1 MKPII
6 IKGLMVFSG
15 VLFLGLAVGVG
26 WSGYQRLHSPLDA
39 VAIPASNI
47 PGVVPGGSTVIP
59 PDLPLPSHSLNG
71 LISVPPDEG
80 VASVNPPE
88 ISSDYAFSNPSS
100 GAAVFY
106 QGFIPDRI
114 RIPAISLD
122 APIVP
127 TMYQQITYTG
137 RKYYQWLVPYGTV
150 AGWQDTSAL
159 LGVPGNTVLNG
170 HNNGF
175 GEVFKNLANLN
186 VGDLIQVSAGNRSFF
201 FKVAARMILPERF
214 EDISVRL
221 QNAQWLMPS
230 SDERLTLL
238 TCWPSDDS
246 TYRLIVVAFPDL
258 QSPATDI
265 RPVPAISQ

>member
-1 MKPII
+1 MI
-6 IKGLMVFSG
+6 FSG
-15 VLFLGLAVGVG
+15 VLLLGLAVSVG
-26 WSGYQRLHSPLDA
+26 WTGYQRLHSPLDA
-39 VAIPASNI
+39 VAIPQNRI
-47 PGVVPGGSTVIP
+47 PGAIPGGDAVIP
-59 PDLPLPSHSLNG
+59 PDLPLPSDNLNG
-71 LISVPPDEG
+71 SISIPPNEG
-80 VASVNPPE
+80 VANVNPPQ

-100 GAAVFY
+100 GSAAFY
-106 QGFIPDRI
+106 QGFVPDRI
-114 RIPAISLD
+114 RIPAIALD

-127 TMYQQITYTG
+127 TMYQEITYNG

-175 GEVFKNLANLN
+175 GEVFKNIANLN
-186 VGDLIQVSAGNRSFF
+186 VGDLIQVSAGNQSFL

-246 TYRLIVVAFPDL
+246 TYRLIVVAFPEL
-258 QSPATDI
+258 QSPSSITL
-265 RPVPAISQ
+265 PVPAISQ